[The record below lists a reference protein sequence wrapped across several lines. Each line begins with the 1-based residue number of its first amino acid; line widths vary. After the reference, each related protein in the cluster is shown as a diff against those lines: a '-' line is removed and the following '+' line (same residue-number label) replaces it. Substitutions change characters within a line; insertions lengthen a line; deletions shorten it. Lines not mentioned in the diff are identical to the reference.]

1 MASTWNI
8 SKAVFALNHNAKAKS
23 SGMCAK
29 YVRMAIEAGGVSTAG
44 RPVAAYLYKGFLP
57 KIGFNFVT
65 KIYGRELQRRWS
77 SQQAQ
82 TGDIAVMDHGK
93 YGHICMWNGSRW
105 ISDFFQNNMWV
116 YSGDGQCY
124 LYRWNGQTDNTNDW
138 NQYTP
143 PAYVPQNDLPVN
155 TASGENVYS
164 GPIDNASSIATQ
176 DIGNGEGDD
185 KRTRIYAATKP
196 TIVVDDLYMALLP
209 SDASPD
215 AQNNETNT

>member
-1 MASTWNI
+1 MEYKQDCVRTESQCTGKVERDVCQVRTYGYR
-8 SKAVFALNHNAKAKS
+8 SRRREYS
-23 SGMCAK
+23 RTSGSRLSVQGVPAEDRVQFRDEDIRPGTSETVVK
-29 YVRMAIEAGGVSTAG
+29 PAGTDGRHRRDGPRQVRS
-44 RPVAAYLYKGFLP
+44 YLY
-57 KIGFNFVT
+57 V
-65 KIYGRELQRRWS
+65 E
-77 SQQAQ
+77 
-82 TGDIAVMDHGK
+82 
-93 YGHICMWNGSRW
+93 RW

-176 DIGNGEGDD
+176 NIGNGEGDD

-209 SDASPD
+209 RDASPD